1 MPIEGEQFVYM
12 SCDLAPLRDRDG
24 NLTAILAQSRDV
36 SQEAGLRAE
45 AAARTAEAESAN
57 DAKTRFLAAVSHE
70 LRTPLN
76 AILGFSDVLG
86 GEYFGKLENDR
97 QREYVSL
104 IHKSGEHLLSVVNT
118 MLDMSKIE
126 AGRYEL
132 MPEPF
137 RVAEAV
143 AACEAMLSHQAAEK
157 GVKLVSRV
165 TRGIGEVNADQRAF
179 QQVLINLVGNA
190 VKFTDHGGVVTI
202 DAEVDGAM
210 LKLSV
215 SDTGIGI
222 AADKLELLGQPFVQI
237 QNDYTRR
244 YEGTG
249 LGLSLVK
256 GLVALHGGDL
266 TIRSREGEGTVIVV
280 TIPRDGSGIAVAE
293 QEEQRSS
300 VTVEFPPRLRDGE
313 ARPAAEGGRS
323 EDVGLN
329 EERGYGAAQAKTA

>member
-1 MPIEGEQFVYM
+1 
-12 SCDLAPLRDRDG
+12 
-24 NLTAILAQSRDV
+24 
-36 SQEAGLRAE
+36 
-45 AAARTAEAESAN
+45 
-57 DAKTRFLAAVSHE
+57 
-70 LRTPLN
+70 
-76 AILGFSDVLG
+76 
-86 GEYFGKLENDR
+86 
-97 QREYVSL
+97 
-104 IHKSGEHLLSVVNT
+104 
-118 MLDMSKIE
+118 MSKIE